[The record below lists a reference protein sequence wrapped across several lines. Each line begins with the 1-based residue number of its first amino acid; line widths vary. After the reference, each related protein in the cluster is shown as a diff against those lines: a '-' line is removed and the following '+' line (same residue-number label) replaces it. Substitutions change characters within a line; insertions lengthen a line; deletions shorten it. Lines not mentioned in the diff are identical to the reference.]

1 MQVIALNTINLPVY
15 GHSVVH
21 NNTGTGPGTSVRG
34 CYCVIITERQGTR
47 PLRNRILKVNLTILP
62 LKYQILT
69 GIQVI
74 PLLPVHGICGGALCQ
89 GAHTGA
95 TVKCPLQRPSFRCT
109 ECNRGIIVLIKFL
122 PDKIQWNNSPVIS
135 PAPRSVPRSENTNQ
149 HPFILNS
156 IKSK

>member
-15 GHSVVH
+15 GHPVVH

-62 LKYQILT
+62 LKYQVFT
-69 GIQVI
+69 SIQVI
-74 PLLPVHGICGGALCQ
+74 SLLPVHGICGGSLCQ
-89 GAHTGA
+89 RTSSGTA
-95 TVKCPLQRPSFRCT
+95 VKAPLQCTTFRCS
-109 ECNRGIIVLIKFL
+109 ERDRGIIVFIKFL

-135 PAPRSVPRSENTNQ
+135 PAPRSIPRSKNTDQ